1 MRAAAQDVE
10 TAPGSAM
17 SHALSH
23 NKEWVASVKEDSSF
37 GHGLNYHHPSSG
49 DLGYQFYMPPVSF
62 LGVGA
67 LQRCGTELKANKH
80 ISKALV
86 VTDQVLHKIGATAPV
101 EQMLKDAGIDY
112 VFFDKVAPNP
122 TIEQVEEGVK
132 AYKEAGA
139 DFIIS
144 FGGGSPHDA
153 AKGISIVASNGG
165 HIEDYEGVD
174 KMKHSMPPLVAINTT
189 AGTASELTR
198 FTIISDHVRL
208 TKMAIIDWRC
218 TPSIAVNDPKL
229 MVGMPKGLTAA
240 TGMDALTHA
249 IEAYVSNASFPITDA
264 TALHAMRLIPI
275 YLPKAVSDPTNIKAR
290 DMMSYAEYLAGMAFN
305 SAGLGYVH
313 AMSHQL
319 GGFYDLPHGVCNAVL
334 LPAVQEHNA
343 KHVPELY
350 IDIAG
355 AMGISGVEDDSQL
368 AISKVLD
375 RIRSLSKEVGIP
387 PNLKVL
393 GAKPEDFPILATNAM
408 KDACAFSNPVE
419 ISHADIINLFQQA
432 YDQE

>member
-1 MRAAAQDVE
+1 MKAATQEKAASD
-10 TAPGSAM
+10 SALG
-17 SHALSH
+17 HALSH
-23 NKEWVASVKEDSSF
+23 DEEWVASVKEDTSF
-37 GHGLNYHHPSSG
+37 GHGLNYHHPSAG

-62 LGVGA
+62 MGVGA
-67 LQRCGTELKANKH
+67 LQRCGRELKTNKGLT
-80 ISKALV
+80 KALV

-112 VFFDKVAPNP
+112 VFYDKVAPNP

-132 AYKEAGA
+132 VYKDAGA
-139 DFIIS
+139 DGIIS

-153 AKGISIVASNGG
+153 AKGIGIVVSNGG
-165 HIEDYEGVD
+165 HIQDYEGVD
-174 KMKHSMPPLVAINTT
+174 KMKQDMPMMVAINTT

-208 TKMAIIDWRC
+208 TKMAIVDWRC
-218 TPSIAVNDPKL
+218 TPSIAVNDPNL

-249 IEAYVSNASFPITDA
+249 IEAYVSNSSFPITDA
-264 TALHAMRLIPI
+264 SALHAMRLIPT
-275 YLPKAVSDPTNIKAR
+275 YLPTAVRDPTNIKAR

-343 KHVPELY
+343 KHVPELF

-355 AMGISGVEDDSQL
+355 AMGITGVAEDSDQ

-393 GAKPEDFPILATNAM
+393 GAKPEDFPTLATNAM
-408 KDACAFSNPVE
+408 KDACALSNPVE
-419 ISHADIINLFQQA
+419 ISHEDIMALFQQA